1 MLQDAF
7 GNVGTAAVLA
17 SGNVRIVAAT
27 GNPADLQATV
37 RSSRVTP
44 LGASYGYAIPARGI
58 PRSLGAGSSAILFTG
73 ARETEASILGY
84 YTLEGAVGELTL
96 VAPDGTVR
104 GVRPFNIA
112 VNTREEFNPV
122 AAAFG
127 VDQEPGD
134 IVRVSV
140 TSGTLQPY
148 VNILDLGTFDVAT
161 SVPVQ
166 PLEDMI
172 VPNAGILIGAN
183 DTSFVTDLY
192 LSNPSA
198 ASAADVSVTYY
209 ALYSSGPPQTAHV
222 SLAALESRTVESVLL
237 ELFGI
242 TSGQGALFLDP
253 SIPVAAAVRVG
264 ARTAGADY
272 AGFAPALDGTGGLTN
287 GSVTAIGLPQTGYRR
302 TNLLFY
308 NRGLAGSVT
317 VTGFLADGTEAGS
330 VEVPLGDHEPGRLNA
345 VFSAFGDHEPARRA
359 GADHRP
365 GRDERLR
372 VDGGGRR
379 NHRRRRPRGG
389 TVAP

>member
-1 MLQDAF
+1 M
-7 GNVGTAAVLA
+7 
-17 SGNVRIVAAT
+17 
-27 GNPADLQATV
+27 
-37 RSSRVTP
+37 
-44 LGASYGYAIPARGI
+44 
-58 PRSLGAGSSAILFTG
+58 
-73 ARETEASILGY
+73 
-84 YTLEGAVGELTL
+84 
-96 VAPDGTVR
+96 APDGTVR

-253 SIPVAAAVRVG
+253 SIPVAAAIRVG

-287 GSVTAIGLPQTGYRR
+287 GSVTAIGLPQTSYRR

-330 VEVPLGDHEPGRLNA
+330 VEVPLGDHAARAAELGVRG
-345 VFSAFGDHEPARRA
+345 VRHHEPARRA
-359 GADHRP
+359 RADHRP

-379 NHRRRRPRGG
+379 THRRRRPRGR